1 MPPACG
7 GCGHVSSEFWQFEPT
22 AVTSSAAELH
32 IKKLFSVVC
41 GRERRTNLPI
51 DPAPCMKSLLLR
63 QWPRY
68 EGMVDF
74 VVELLT
80 RINYEY
86 FCTWMCKQKEFVTI

>member
-41 GRERRTNLPI
+41 GRERRNEPSPLAPNPPI
-51 DPAPCMKSLLLR
+51 DPAPLHEVSSPRGSARHVDLR
-63 QWPRY
+63 GRI
-68 EGMVDF
+68 
-74 VVELLT
+74 VEL
-80 RINYEY
+80 
-86 FCTWMCKQKEFVTI
+86 FVRLMSLVHQHF